1 MSNKADEE
9 VLDKILKLVEDK
21 DITIFTPEE
30 VTILK
35 RVVKIV
41 SAFDALGS
49 LDSVIKNILLWLSVI
64 IGIYFSVRNGFITWV
79 VGIKG

>member
-30 VTILK
+30 VTTLR

-41 SAFDALGS
+41 SAFDALGT
-49 LDSVIKNILLWLSVI
+49 LGSVIKNILLWLSVI
-64 IGIYFSVRNGFITWV
+64 IGIYLSAKNGFITWV
-79 VGIKG
+79 VGIK